1 VGPEGERPE
10 SEADGMSA
18 ILDLFRAF
26 WRLLIWWVVIQPWEM
41 GLRVR
46 LGKHRKRLTP
56 GLWFRIP
63 HVDTVYKQS
72 DRLRYTTMTSQ
83 TVTTRDGHTL
93 TMSGQLGYAI
103 TDIDRLYDTLHQA
116 ENALRSMA
124 QGAVAKYVHDHELAE
139 CNPAAVEAGAAATL
153 GLLAFGLEYRALQLT
168 TFCRVKTYRFI
179 MDNHEN
185 IWEDLLDT
193 RKSDQPGGP

>member
-1 VGPEGERPE
+1 
-10 SEADGMSA
+10 MNA
-18 ILDLFRAF
+18 ILDLIKAF

-46 LGKHRKRLTP
+46 IGTHRKVLAP
-56 GLWFRIP
+56 GLHFRIP
-63 HVDTVYKQS
+63 YADAVYKQS

-103 TDIDRLYDTLHQA
+103 TDIDKLYDTLHQA

-124 QGAVAKYVHDHELAE
+124 QGAVAKYVHGHELSE
-139 CNPAAVEAGAAATL
+139 CNPARVEEGAAATL
-153 GLLAFGLEYRALQLT
+153 GLGAFGLEYRALQLT

-185 IWEDLLDT
+185 IWDDLLDT
-193 RKSDQPGGP
+193 RKSDGGGTP